1 MTQRAIKQTLYEP
14 KNQFLSGG
22 SQMEN
27 VVEQVQPQVDQ
38 AKEVIAEEQ
47 SKVQEALHRVVLAA
61 LGTVGL
67 VQDEVEHFVN
77 KAVERG
83 QMAEK
88 EARKTVQD
96 VSDKRKGA
104 EKQMDKS
111 LKEVDKRFE
120 EMLTKLNIPTKNDIT
135 ALNEKIADLTKK
147 VEELKN

>member
-1 MTQRAIKQTLYEP
+1 MTQRAIKQTLYES
-14 KNQFLSGG
+14 KIQFLSGG
-22 SQMEN
+22 SHMEN
-27 VVEQVQPQVDQ
+27 VAEQVQPQLEQ
-38 AKEVIAEEQ
+38 AKEVVTEEQ

-88 EARKTVQD
+88 EARKTVHD
-96 VSDKRKGA
+96 VSEKRKGA

-111 LKEVDKRFE
+111 FKEVDKRYE
-120 EMLTKLNIPTKNDIT
+120 EMLTKLNIPTKNDIN
-135 ALNEKIADLTKK
+135 ALNEKISDLTKK